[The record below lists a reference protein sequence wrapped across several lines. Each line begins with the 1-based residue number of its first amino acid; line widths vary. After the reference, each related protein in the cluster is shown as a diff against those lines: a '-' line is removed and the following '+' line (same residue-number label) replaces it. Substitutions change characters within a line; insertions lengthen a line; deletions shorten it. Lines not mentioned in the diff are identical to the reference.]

1 MSRPPTIYPSAARTR
16 RSVEPPPPTP
26 GPIRTAKRAILA
38 AIVIGGLWGFAA
50 SPFFRVEHIKVAQV
64 DAATEAYIAA
74 FVKLPPDAT
83 TLTYPLSWVARAAAR
98 CPLVATATANR
109 RLPRT
114 ILITVRLREPL
125 CAVSDSAGCL
135 VLDTQGMAFRHD
147 EERPATIPLAVGITP
162 PPAQFGDC
170 IHPWYT
176 WCLYSLVRA
185 GRASG
190 LNEDYV
196 INVENRHLITL
207 HTATR
212 VECKFGEADNIERK
226 MRLFSGI
233 LADAREAGAQVAYV
247 DVRDPDRPVW
257 MPRGAAPVPSKP
269 DSAKA
274 KPSATTTKPAA
285 AHTAKP
291 KTTKP
296 KPVKAKSAP
305 KPPKEDPDD
314 DQ

>member
-1 MSRPPTIYPSAARTR
+1 VSRTPTIYPSAARAR
-16 RSVEPPPPTP
+16 RSAEPLPAP

-50 SPFFRVEHIKVAQV
+50 SPYFRVERIKVAQV
-64 DAATEAYIAA
+64 DSATEAYIAA

-83 TLTYPLSWVARAAAR
+83 TLTYPLSWVAGAAER
-98 CPLVATATANR
+98 CPLVAAAAATR

-114 ILITVRLREPL
+114 ILLSVRLREPM
-125 CAVSDSAGCL
+125 CAISESGGCL
-135 VLDTQGMAFRHD
+135 VIDTQGAAFRRC
-147 EERPATIPLAVGITP
+147 EERPATVPLALGIAP
-162 PPAQFGDC
+162 PPAQFGDR

-185 GRASG
+185 GQESG

-196 INVENRHLITL
+196 INLENLHAITL
-207 HTATR
+207 HTARR
-212 VECKFGEADNIERK
+212 VECKIGEADNLERK

-233 LADAREAGAQVAYV
+233 LADAAGSGAQVAYV

-257 MPRGAAPVPSKP
+257 KPRGSMPAASEPAPSKP
-269 DSAKA
+269 
-274 KPSATTTKPAA
+274 KPSATATKAA
-285 AHTAKP
+285 AHLAKP
-291 KTTKP
+291 KPAKP
-296 KPVKAKSAP
+296 KSAKPKAAP
-305 KPPKEDPDD
+305 RKPLD